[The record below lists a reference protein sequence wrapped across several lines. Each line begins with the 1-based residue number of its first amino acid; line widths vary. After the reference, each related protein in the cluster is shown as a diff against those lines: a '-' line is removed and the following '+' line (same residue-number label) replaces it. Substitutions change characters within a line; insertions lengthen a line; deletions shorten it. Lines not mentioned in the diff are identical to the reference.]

1 MLKIIKNPENFKT
14 EIDWLTSYHH
24 FSFGE
29 HFHPDK
35 TNFGPL
41 RVFNDDLIQSGK
53 GFGFH
58 QHHDMEIV
66 TYVIDGTL
74 EHKDNFGNNGII
86 ESGEIQRM
94 SAGTGIFHS
103 EYNHSST
110 TNLNLLQIWITPN
123 QKDLKPSWEQHKFSK
138 EERLNN
144 LLCVVSPRSDDSSLS
159 IHQDVSFYVSRLENS
174 KVHHDFAESRVG
186 YLFVISGK
194 LHINDMELGAKDSVK
209 IQEEKSITLKS
220 SGSSEIILLDMPSN
234 YDSTK

>member
-1 MLKIIKNPENFKT
+1 MLKIIKNQENFKT

-24 FSFGE
+24 FSFGD

-35 TNFGPL
+35 TNFGHL
-41 RVFNDDLIQSGK
+41 RVFNDDTIQSGK

-66 TYVIDGTL
+66 TYVLEGTL

-86 ESGEIQRM
+86 EPGEVQRM

-103 EYNHSST
+103 EYNHSHT
-110 TNLNLLQIWITPN
+110 EYLKLLQIWILPS
-123 QKDLKPSWEQHKFSK
+123 KKGLKPSWEQHKFSK

-144 LLCVVSPRSDDSSLS
+144 FLCVVSPRTNNSSLL
-159 IHQDVSFYVSRLENS
+159 IHQDVSFYVSRLDNS
-174 KVHHDFAESRVG
+174 KVEHTFAENRMG

-194 LHINDMELGAKDSVK
+194 LQVNGMELDTNDSVK
-209 IQEEKSITLKS
+209 IQNESSIVLKS
-220 SGSSEIILLDMPSN
+220 SVPSEVILLDLPAN
-234 YDSTK
+234 HENLQ